1 MKTSIDTKFQV
12 VNLEQ
17 ANKSPRSIV
26 KSLREQRESDFELVV
41 ERDGYLIRYTTPRVQ
56 HIGIEAM
63 IERLKLFSM
72 TEVSDGNFCVLEERA
87 SVWWVLK
94 VQKWIPRTFEAVS
107 SKNQV
112 KTQLANG
119 VWFITGEGDFNESTD
134 FETSETLFQLPSF
147 EVGNEHLSR
156 NSELRQKLIFGSI
169 VSVALILV
177 LGWGYSKLTE
187 PDVKQELTQLITT
200 NSAPEEIDNYRS
212 FREFQKNRASVGR
225 VLYGL
230 EPIAIMLRQDKL
242 PPHWNFPLFEYKNG
256 VVVGTAKSV
265 FNGGLGKPN
274 ELAEFLSSQR
284 NGKFV
289 FQDGQLAK
297 AQIEIEKDGLG
308 LVKNIQPLR
317 PMRDLLL
324 GNLVDQGA
332 NSLYT
337 AESKDFGNFSVQ
349 SGEVT
354 FNEADYTAIG
364 RLSRTFANKPIYI
377 DKLNVAVS
385 QDKLAITIGFTLIGN

>member
-17 ANKSPRSIV
+17 ASKSSRSIV

-41 ERDGYLIRYTTPRVQ
+41 ERDGYLIRYTTPLAQQV
-56 HIGIEAM
+56 GIEAM
-63 IERLKLFSM
+63 IERLKLFNM
-72 TEVSDGNFCVLEERA
+72 TEVSDGNFCVLEERS

-94 VQKWIPRTFEAVS
+94 VQKWIPRTFEAIS

-112 KTQLANG
+112 NTLMANG
-119 VWFITGEGDFNESTD
+119 VWFISGEGDFNESTD
-134 FETSETLFQLPSF
+134 FENSETLFQLPSF

-156 NSELRQKLIFGSI
+156 NSELRQKMIFGSA
-169 VSVALILV
+169 VSIALIIALA
-177 LGWGYSKLTE
+177 WGYSKLTE

-200 NSAPEEIDNYRS
+200 NNAPEEIDNFKH
-212 FREFQKNRASVGR
+212 FREFQKNRVSVGR
-225 VLYGL
+225 ALYGL
-230 EPIAIMLRQDKL
+230 EPIVIMLRQDQL
-242 PPHWNFPLFEYKNG
+242 PPHWSFPLFEYKNG

-265 FNGGLGKPN
+265 FNGGLGKPS

-284 NGKFV
+284 NGNFV
-289 FQDGQLAK
+289 FHDGQFAK

-308 LVKNIQPLR
+308 LVGNILPLR

-324 GNLVDQGA
+324 SRLVDQGA
-332 NSLYT
+332 NDLYT
-337 AESKDFGNFSVQ
+337 AESKDLGNFRVQ

-354 FNEADYTAIG
+354 FNETDYTAIG

-377 DKLNVAVS
+377 DKLNVAAT
-385 QDKLAITIGFTLIGN
+385 QDKLAITIGFTLVGN